1 MSASPDRVLLDTN
14 ILLGLARKAPWAER
28 AYQEF
33 DLGNREVVSFT
44 SIVCKGEILAIAEKH
59 GWAQTK
65 RSRLE
70 QILDQFPTVSIDEP
84 PIVYAYA
91 LIDAW
96 TRGAAVDSPSAAPPL
111 KPARPMGKND
121 LWIAATAHATGA
133 ALLSTDKD
141 FEHVDGVWL
150 KLLLV
155 DQSQASADPPPR

>member
-1 MSASPDRVLLDTN
+1 MSASHDRVLLDTN

-44 SIVCKGEILAIAEKH
+44 SIVCKGEILAIAEKR

-70 QILDQFPTVSIDEP
+70 QILHQFPTVSIDEP
-84 PIVYAYA
+84 QIVHAYA

-96 TRGAAVDSPSAAPPL
+96 TRGTAVDSPGVAPPP
-111 KPARPMGKND
+111 KPARRMGKND
-121 LWIAATAHATGA
+121 LWIAATAHTAGA
-133 ALLSTDKD
+133 ALLTADED
-141 FEHVDGVWL
+141 FRHVDGVWL

-155 DQSQASADPPPR
+155 DQNLVR